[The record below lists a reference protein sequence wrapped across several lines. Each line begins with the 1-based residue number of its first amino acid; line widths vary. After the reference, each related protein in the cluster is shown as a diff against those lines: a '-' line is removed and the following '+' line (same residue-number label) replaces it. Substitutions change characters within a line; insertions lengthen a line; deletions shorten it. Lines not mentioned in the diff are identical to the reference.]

1 MLRLLT
7 TAALVGIASASLSV
21 HVNDPAHLAEV
32 AANARTWTSG
42 PNVSAP
48 LQQYPAA
55 IGSQALNLT
64 RRPNASPRR
73 HIALNSPP
81 RISPLP
87 TFNVSLPSLPIAPLT
102 STHSPASHISFHIS
116 TLCVYHVLTLPP
128 RPAHP
133 ALTPRQARFNNKTLG
148 DVKTMCGT
156 VMKDDPNPIS
166 PYYELPRKAT
176 TEAVDA
182 IPSDFDSRTGFPQCA
197 ATIGHI
203 RDQSSCGSCWAFG
216 STEAYNDRRCIKT
229 NDTTLLSPD
238 DVSFTIETRS
248 HTMTILSL

>member
-7 TAALVGIASASLSV
+7 TAALVGVASASLTV

-42 PNVSAP
+42 PNVSACPP
-48 LQQYPAA
+48 LNILAA
-55 IGSQALNLT
+55 YWLT
-64 RRPNASPRR
+64 GTEPLLHAHAAPRLAPPPRRAQFAPTSRLSPPSTSRSPRF
-73 HIALNSPP
+73 P
-81 RISPLP
+81 
-87 TFNVSLPSLPIAPLT
+87 SLPSLPLARRLRTLT
-102 STHSPASHISFHIS
+102 IHI
-116 TLCVYHVLTLPP
+116 LLRLP
-128 RPAHP
+128 RPNPALSSP
-133 ALTPRQARFNNKTLG
+133 ALTPGQARFNNKTLG

-238 DVSFTIETRS
+238 DVSFTRS
-248 HTMTILSL
+248 SQ